1 MDFDDFGLDYGN
13 PDFVKYI
20 EAYGG
25 KGHRI
30 KAAKELLPLIQSCM
44 AEPAVHLIDIAI
56 DYSEN
61 DEILNNQL
69 PILSAKV

>member
-1 MDFDDFGLDYGN
+1 MNFDPFGLDYGN
-13 PDFVKYI
+13 PDFVKYV

-25 KGHRI
+25 KGHRVES
-30 KAAKELLPLIQSCM
+30 AKELLPLIEKCM
-44 AEPAVHLIDIAI
+44 QEHHVHLIDVPI

-69 PILSAKV
+69 PALSAKV

>member
-1 MDFDDFGLDYGN
+1 MNFDEFGLDYGN
-13 PDFVKYI
+13 PDFVKYV
-20 EAYGG
+20 ESYGG

-30 KAAKELLPLIQSCM
+30 SAAKELLPLIQDCM
-44 AEPAVHLIDIAI
+44 QDHAVHLIDVPI

-69 PILSAKV
+69 RKLSAKV